1 MPRPHIP
8 LHIPDLSAF
17 ARRLAALHAGH
28 QASTLASDLPPDPT
42 SDLPPG
48 SPDDAQSG
56 DEASLEPQDFP
67 EPESGSCRVSHVQ
80 WLNWLAKAAGHRNFQ
95 ALRAQ
100 APQLDDPSSAVDPWS
115 WPLTPETGD
124 TETPASAV
132 HAALSDNARKALT
145 QFDDSGRLVR
155 WPVKYSVQTHILW
168 MLWTRFDAKRT
179 YTEKEVNAI
188 LKDAHTYG
196 DHVTLR
202 RELVNHRLLS
212 RTSDCR
218 EYRKCPRR
226 PEPEV
231 QTMLGLWREQHRAVQ
246 GASRRPPGQ
255 ARLASIPV
263 EQQSPPKGRPLAPPI
278 QGEA

>member
-28 QASTLASDLPPDPT
+28 QASTLASDPT

-100 APQLDDPSSAVDPWS
+100 APQLDDPSSAVDPLS

-132 HAALSDNARKALT
+132 HVALSDNARKALT

-168 MLWTRFDAKRT
+168 MLWTRFDAKRA

-188 LKDAHTYG
+188 MHQMQEGVEKPKPKVLFEVGEAVRVKEGPFTDFHGSVEDVNY
-196 DHVTLR
+196 DKSKLRVSVTIF
-202 RELVNHRLLS
+202 
-212 RTSDCR
+212 
-218 EYRKCPRR
+218 
-226 PEPEV
+226 
-231 QTMLGLWREQHRAVQ
+231 GRAT
-246 GASRRPPGQ
+246 
-255 ARLASIPV
+255 PV
-263 EQQSPPKGRPLAPPI
+263 ELEFGQVEKA
-278 QGEA
+278 